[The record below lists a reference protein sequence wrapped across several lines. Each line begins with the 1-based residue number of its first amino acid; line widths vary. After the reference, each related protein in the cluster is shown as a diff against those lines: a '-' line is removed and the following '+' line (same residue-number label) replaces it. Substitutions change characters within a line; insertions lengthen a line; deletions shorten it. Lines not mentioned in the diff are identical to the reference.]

1 MTPVLVHIWALG
13 IISQNIDF
21 IMVLIYSTKQI
32 KYMIHMWFLGLKTL
46 SYYNLVSSNSSSI
59 YIKFSVS
66 AWHYPLRSCQ
76 ISYSRKTLYS
86 DLLINWNLIIFTE
99 ICNQPEQSGS
109 CMAYKSRFRY
119 KSDTNECI
127 QFIYSG
133 CGGNSNNFLTKESC
147 EEACKVWSFFITHWL

>member
-1 MTPVLVHIWALG
+1 MKAFLLIL
-13 IISQNIDF
+13 
-21 IMVLIYSTKQI
+21 VLISIIVTA
-32 KYMIHMWFLGLKTL
+32 L
-46 SYYNLVSSNSSSI
+46 SGNVN
-59 YIKFSVS
+59 
-66 AWHYPLRSCQ
+66 R
-76 ISYSRKTLYS
+76 
-86 DLLINWNLIIFTE
+86 E

-147 EEACKVWSFFITHWL
+147 EEACKV